1 MLDRKFISHAYIV
14 SDSVII
20 LALGTLFAHYSPA
33 SAVDLYVYFSLSV
46 ATLVLLYVQRVYRL
60 IIRDNWAGLILILCR
75 TYVALFVGYVLFV
88 AYYFIA
94 HDDNVFTEYVPFLLS
109 LSGFLLIISRSV
121 MHFLGGIAY
130 DKSIGLENRKKL
142 LVIGSGED
150 ASFLARGLLSSN
162 EYKLVAF
169 VTDDIRLIG
178 SYKYGVEIKSIA
190 DIHIWAADGSIDLV
204 WVTSEFDVEGEF
216 VAKIRES
223 IGNSISIKP
232 FSRLSF
238 DDPVTSLVINDG
250 NGFNLD
256 DFLLSTGRASGSKV
270 HHGYVK
276 GSAVIVTGGGGSIG
290 STIVKE
296 ILRSEPSVLIIL
308 DNSEFALYQL
318 QEQLES
324 EALDLLLVK
333 GMSICDIKYI
343 LGDIKNLA
351 TVKSM
356 FQHFDID
363 FVFHAAAY
371 KHVPLVEA
379 NKWAAFE
386 NNVIGTYNLV
396 ACAIEFEVKRFVL
409 VSSDKAVRPTN
420 FMGVTKRLA
429 ELIVNA
435 PDKPQLGQGGGRTVF
450 SAVRFG
456 NVIGSSGSV
465 LPKFL
470 SQIRSGG
477 PVTVTHVDVERFFMS
492 ISEASKLVITAGGI
506 SVGGEIFLLD
516 MGEPINIY
524 TLAQH
529 LIQAHGFEVASDD
542 GSDGI
547 AIKVIGLRPGEKLYE
562 ELLIQ
567 GDSKPSQVPGIFY
580 ADEPL
585 ISWPEIKDLISNY
598 EFSLIS
604 DSDLIRE
611 CSKFVPEYVPYRKG

>member
-1 MLDRKFISHAYIV
+1 M
-14 SDSVII
+14 
-20 LALGTLFAHYSPA
+20 
-33 SAVDLYVYFSLSV
+33 
-46 ATLVLLYVQRVYRL
+46 
-60 IIRDNWAGLILILCR
+60 
-75 TYVALFVGYVLFV
+75 
-88 AYYFIA
+88 
-94 HDDNVFTEYVPFLLS
+94 
-109 LSGFLLIISRSV
+109 
-121 MHFLGGIAY
+121 
-130 DKSIGLENRKKL
+130 
-142 LVIGSGED
+142 
-150 ASFLARGLLSSN
+150 
-162 EYKLVAF
+162 
-169 VTDDIRLIG
+169 
-178 SYKYGVEIKSIA
+178 
-190 DIHIWAADGSIDLV
+190 
-204 WVTSEFDVEGEF
+204 
-216 VAKIRES
+216 
-223 IGNSISIKP
+223 
-232 FSRLSF
+232 
-238 DDPVTSLVINDG
+238 
-250 NGFNLD
+250 
-256 DFLLSTGRASGSKV
+256 
-270 HHGYVK
+270 
-276 GSAVIVTGGGGSIG
+276 
-290 STIVKE
+290 
-296 ILRSEPSVLIIL
+296 
-308 DNSEFALYQL
+308 
-318 QEQLES
+318 
-324 EALDLLLVK
+324 
-333 GMSICDIKYI
+333 
-343 LGDIKNLA
+343 
-351 TVKSM
+351 
-356 FQHFDID
+356 
-363 FVFHAAAY
+363 
-371 KHVPLVEA
+371 
-379 NKWAAFE
+379 
-386 NNVIGTYNLV
+386 
-396 ACAIEFEVKRFVL
+396 
-409 VSSDKAVRPTN
+409 
-420 FMGVTKRLA
+420 TKRLA

-567 GDSKPSQVPGIFY
+567 GDSKPSQVSGIFY